1 MKQHALLCGLL
12 VAAVALGIG
21 LRRTPQEADT
31 LVWAADAE
39 GGAPYVFQDPEH
51 PQQQIGFEVDLADA
65 LAKQLGRPIRF
76 QQYEFASLFSGL
88 QRGDFDFA
96 MNGLEI
102 TPERKSKFR
111 FSKPYY
117 VYKQQ
122 FVVRA
127 GEQRFHTLNDCQ
139 GRADVVIGTLEGTV
153 AERLLDQLGIPK
165 KIYPGAVEP
174 YGDLALGRIDGVF
187 LDLPIAL
194 YYARNNSKLRFA
206 GPAIAPG
213 YYAIAFRPRDEALAS
228 AVDNALDRLR
238 QSGDLRRIYEK
249 WGLWNDDQE
258 ELGRDDGDDITPE
271 AIRPWTPARF
281 VPLLLEGA
289 AVTVLVTVLSML
301 LAVALGLPV
310 ALARLY
316 GPAPLRYLA
325 LGYVEFFRGIPVLL
339 LLYFLYYGLP
349 VVAVNLN
356 LGLTLNLA
364 PLQAAILG
372 LGLTYAAY
380 EAEIYRAG
388 ISALPAG
395 QWEAAAALGMSPSL
409 AFRRVIL
416 PQAIRIILPPMT
428 SDFVALFKDTSVVS
442 VIAVVE
448 LSKQYQIL
456 SKASLQYLE
465 IGLATAA
472 LYLALS
478 VPLGHLSR
486 YLEKKWGKAPGE

>member
-1 MKQHALLCGLL
+1 MKRRAFMCGLL
-12 VAAVALGIG
+12 MAAVALGVG
-21 LRRTPQEADT
+21 LRRCPQDPDT

-51 PQQQIGFEVDLADA
+51 PQQQIGFEVDLAKA

-76 QQYEFASLFSGL
+76 QQYEFASLVSGL
-88 QRGDFDFA
+88 ERGDFDFA

-102 TPERKSKFR
+102 TAERKSKVR

-122 FVVRA
+122 FVVQA
-127 GEQRFHTLNDCQ
+127 SEQRFQTLNDCQ

-153 AERLLDQLGIPK
+153 AERLLDQFGIPK

-194 YYARNNSKLRFA
+194 YYAHNHPKLKFA

-228 AVDNALDRLR
+228 AVNNALDRLR

-258 ELGRDDGDDITPE
+258 QLGGDADDITAE

-289 AVTVLVTVLSML
+289 AVTVLVAVLSML

-316 GPAPLRYLA
+316 GPAPLRWLA

-349 VVAVNLN
+349 VMAVNLN
-356 LGLTLNLA
+356 LGQTLNLA

-388 ISALPAG
+388 INALPAG
-395 QWEAAAALGMSPSL
+395 QWEAAAALGMSQSL

-486 YLEKKWGKAPGE
+486 YLEKKWGQAPGE